1 MKSLAKE
8 LNDQIFQEPSDDVE
22 KNANIDWIPTVYY
35 VDGLT
40 HMVLDD

>member
-8 LNDQIFQEPSDDVE
+8 LNDEFYQEPEESKE
-22 KNANIDWIPTVYY
+22 LRNIDWIPTVYY